1 MLARLYGWR
10 LRRSTAQELLAGG
23 GIAVGVALIFGVLLA
38 NASLTGSTE
47 ELVHSI
53 AGGATL
59 QLTARSEAGMPEALA
74 ERAARLRGVKVAAAL
89 LRQNV
94 QLIGPVSSA
103 PVRLV
108 GVTPQLVSLGG
119 SATQN
124 LGAGAAL
131 LSGGI
136 GLPAGVATAI
146 GAKPGH
152 RILVRVAGRQER
164 VLVRVVLGNA
174 TIGAVSESPIAVALL
189 PVAQAVSGRGDRV
202 SQVLIEPRPGMEG
215 EVRRELSQLSAG
227 RVEVSSASQEMRLL
241 RATAKP
247 SEQATTMFAALGGMV
262 GFLLTFAAML
272 LTAPERR
279 RYVADLRMQGYDW
292 PQVLLVLGFEALTLG
307 VVSSSIGIAMGY
319 VLSSVLFNEVPQY
332 LAFAFPIGNERV
344 LTPAVILTAMGA
356 GLLATLLASTQPAL
370 DLLPRRVRDSAR
382 REDGN
387 AEGRRGGR
395 ADLAFAIGAALLIV
409 IVTVIVFLSP
419 KLTMLGGVLLAVA
432 TFILIPPAFG
442 LASRLLEQFGAHIG
456 GSAHVL
462 ASRELRAT
470 PMRSIAL
477 AGVAALAVYGS
488 VAIGGA
494 QADLIRGLDTATVE
508 FFSSAQ
514 VWVTTGMNDLGTTSF
529 APGDSIAKIRRLPE
543 VRSVRVY
550 QGGLLDVGSRRLW
563 IRARPPGDR
572 VILQRSQMLEG
583 GYARA
588 TDEIRQG
595 GSVAISEGFA
605 AERGLRVGSEL
616 TLPTPSGPASL
627 RVAAVTTN
635 AGWPPGA
642 ITMSAVDYRRWW
654 HSNEAAALEVSLRR
668 GVAAADGARA
678 VRAALA
684 DKPALR
690 VQTVRARDAE
700 FESNARQGLRSLS
713 EIATLLLIAAAL
725 AVAAAL
731 SASIWQRRPR
741 LASLKI
747 QGFDRRQLWR
757 ALLLESA
764 SVLGIGCAI
773 GAALGV
779 YGHALAARELRITT
793 GFPAPFSLAELHVVV
808 TLALVAG
815 ISLLVIAVPGMA
827 AARVPVRASFQE

>member
-10 LRRSTAQELLAGG
+10 LRRSTAQELLAGS

-38 NASLTGSTE
+38 NASLTGSAE
-47 ELVHSI
+47 QLVRSI

-59 QLTARSEAGMPEALA
+59 QLTARSEAGMPEAIA
-74 ERAARLRGVKVAAAL
+74 RRAASLRGVKVAAAL

-94 QLIGPVSSA
+94 ELIGPNASA

-131 LSGGI
+131 ISGGI
-136 GLPAGVATAI
+136 GLPSGVAEAI

-152 RILVRVAGRQER
+152 HILIRVAGRQER
-164 VLVRVVLGNA
+164 VLVRVVLGGA
-174 TIGAVSESPIAVALL
+174 TIGTVSESPIAVALL
-189 PVAQAVSGRGDRV
+189 PEAQAVAGRVGRV
-202 SQVLIEPRPGMEG
+202 SQILIEPRPGMEG
-215 EVRRELSQLSAG
+215 EVRRELRRLAAG
-227 RVEVSSASQEMRLL
+227 RVEVSSAGAEMRLL

-279 RYVADLRMQGYDW
+279 RYVSDLRMQGYDW
-292 PQVLLVLGFEALTLG
+292 RQVLLVLGFEAIVLG
-307 VVSSSIGIAMGY
+307 AVSSLIGVGIGYAM
-319 VLSSVLFNEVPQY
+319 SSVLFGEVPQY
-332 LAFAFPIGNERV
+332 LAFAFPIGHQRV
-344 LTPAVILTAMGA
+344 LTPSVVLIAIGA

-370 DLLPRRVRDSAR
+370 DLLPRRPRHSTRADGGDTEAR
-382 REDGN
+382 RS
-387 AEGRRGGR
+387 GR
-395 ADLAFAIGAALLIV
+395 ADLAFASAAALLIAV
-409 IVTVIVFLSP
+409 VTVTVFASP
-419 KLTMLGGVLLAVA
+419 KLTLLGGVLLAVA

-442 LASRLLEQFGAHIG
+442 LSSRVLDRVGEHMR
-456 GSAHVL
+456 GSAHML
-462 ASRELRAT
+462 AARELRAT

-529 APGDSIAKIRRLPE
+529 TPGNSVARLRRLSQ
-543 VRSVRVY
+543 VRSVRVF

-563 IRARPPGDR
+563 VRARPPEDR
-572 VILQRSQMLEG
+572 VILQRSQMIEG
-583 GYARA
+583 GYERA
-588 TDEIRQG
+588 TSEIRAG
-595 GSVAISEGFA
+595 GSAAISEGLA
-605 AERGLRVGSEL
+605 AEMHLRVGSEL
-616 TLPTPSGPASL
+616 TLPTPSGPAKL

-642 ITMSAVDYRRWW
+642 ITLSAVDYRRWW
-654 HSNEAAALEVSLRR
+654 HSDEPAAIEVSLAR
-668 GVAAADGARA
+668 GVSAAAGARA
-678 VRAALA
+678 VRAALS
-684 DKPALR
+684 DRPALR
-690 VQTVRARDAE
+690 VQTVSERDAQ

-725 AVAAAL
+725 AIAAAL

-764 SVLGIGCAI
+764 IVLGIGCVV

-793 GFPAPFSLAELHVVV
+793 GFPAPFALAEIHVVI